1 MFAFPLFLLS
11 TAVEGAQSTT
21 YEIIAYVI
29 GVPSLALHFVA
40 AFGYIPLAL
49 AALKEERE
57 RCLICLPLL
66 MGEICS
72 GSFSIFEFKTSFT

>member
-1 MFAFPLFLLS
+1 M
-11 TAVEGAQSTT
+11 EGAQSTT
-21 YEIIAYVI
+21 YEVIAYVI
-29 GVPSLALHFVA
+29 GVPSLALHYVA

-57 RCLICLPLL
+57 RCFDMFPLP

-72 GSFSIFEFKTSFT
+72 RSFSILNSKLRLLDVRSKYAYS